1 MSADSGPLRE
11 SDLIWLWIFT
21 TFAGLF
27 TIASMFA
34 LVGDVRGADTTAT
47 VVTVYS
53 QEAYSITFVTKDGR
67 RCLTDHKWDPRKDT
81 VHVSDT
87 FKVHYSQFSP
97 CDNVRRADDRS
108 FRSAFLTAPIMF
120 AVGAV
125 GLLLVRW
132 SRPKDTR
139 YHGLPRF

>member
-1 MSADSGPLRE
+1 
-11 SDLIWLWIFT
+11 LWIFT

-27 TIASMFA
+27 TIASVLA
-34 LVGDVRGADTTAT
+34 RVEDTRGGDATAT
-47 VVTVYS
+47 VVHVYT

-87 FKVHYSQFSP
+87 FQVHYSQFSP

-108 FRSAFLTAPIMF
+108 FWSGFLIAPTMF

-125 GLLLVRW
+125 GLLLARW

-139 YHGLPRF
+139 YHGPPRF